1 MEANSIREL
10 VKVRDRLDAWRE
22 TAQRSV
28 DYSERPGLRIR
39 SRNLVTNYEALI
51 KQLNAVIEVEMDFG
65 NITCPDCT
73 RVYHSGHIDGWSC
86 CNVSTTTA
94 RVGQR

>member
-1 MEANSIREL
+1 MQANNIREL

-28 DYSERPGLRIR
+28 DYTPDAGVVWR

-51 KQLNAVIEVEMDFG
+51 KQLDQVIETEM
-65 NITCPDCT
+65 N
-73 RVYHSGHIDGWSC
+73 
-86 CNVSTTTA
+86 
-94 RVGQR
+94 